1 MKNLFLIFLFATI
14 TSCSTTFNSPADLD
28 NKEIVGKW
36 QLTEALA
43 DPGDGSG
50 TWQTVENGRTLEF
63 DENGMVYS
71 STSFCYGE
79 QINEATFDASEKMIS
94 SNCADRNVE
103 LSYELKEGKLFITPH
118 NPRCAE
124 ACGTKYSKVE
134 H

>member
-14 TSCSTTFNSPADLD
+14 TSSSTTFKSPVDLD
-28 NKEIVGKW
+28 NKEITGKW
-36 QLTEALA
+36 QLTESLA

-124 ACGTKYSKVE
+124 ACGTKYSKLE
-134 H
+134 N